1 MSFVDRVDIPEGL
14 KGQVVARLKS
24 TGTLRRL
31 TREVKVAMT
40 AAIAEIKGLRPD
52 SKGSETKS
60 VVDHEGLTNISAREK
75 AGLQA
80 IYKFLRAHGLDYTL
94 ETLAEESAVP
104 EDDAG
109 VDLEALFLR
118 DRLRFITNQSP

>member
-1 MSFVDRVDIPEGL
+1 MSFVDRVDIPEEL
-14 KGQVVARLKS
+14 KGNVVARLKS

-52 SKGSETKS
+52 SKSSETRS
-60 VVDHEGLTNISAREK
+60 VVEHEGLTNINAREK

-80 IYKFLRAHGLDYTL
+80 IYKFFRAHGLDYTL

-104 EDDAG
+104 EEDAG

-118 DRLRFITNQSP
+118 DRLRFITNP

>member
-1 MSFVDRVDIPEGL
+1 MSFLDRVEIPEEL
-14 KGQVVARLKS
+14 KSQVVARLKG

-40 AAIAEIKGLRPD
+40 AAIAEIKGLRSD
-52 SKGSETKS
+52 SKNSETKS
-60 VVDHEGLTNISAREK
+60 VVEHEGLTNIDAREK

-80 IYKFLRAHGLDYTL
+80 IYKFFRAHGLEYTL

-104 EDDAG
+104 EDAAG
-109 VDLEALFLR
+109 VDLEALFVR
-118 DRLRFITNQSP
+118 NRLNFITDPPH